1 MDKMKSKKPFHGGM
15 AFAGNISQL
24 ERGLGGMKNYVISS

>member
-1 MDKMKSKKPFHGGM
+1 MKPKKPFYGGM

-24 ERGLGGMKNYVISS
+24 ERGLGGMKNDVIGS

>member
-1 MDKMKSKKPFHGGM
+1 MKPKKPFHGGM

-24 ERGLGGMKNYVISS
+24 ERGLGGMKNDVIGS